1 MPWVPQDRAADVRVA
16 DFWATCADE
25 FDALSDRARALEEEN
40 NRAFIKAY
48 GLSDELDATVPLE
61 RVSLQVNAS
70 WRFPSVDDP
79 TSRRS
84 MTNAEAAKDLVSY
97 AVGCMAGRFSLDKPG
112 LILGAQGATIQAAHL
127 EATYKDTNTLLTYE
141 TPDQALAALGEPD
154 HRWGGPAALG
164 VGNNHRFTAF
174 DHRHTGIC
182 CSQVNTEYFC
192 HFPSTSNSLSSLS
205 NI

>member
-1 MPWVPQDRAADVRVA
+1 PLGIGKICRYGDDCFFHFLAEVGFGVGFHFPQNHGGDLLRCVFLIVDGEFMVR
-16 DFWATCADE
+16 
-25 FDALSDRARALEEEN
+25 SH
-40 NRAFIKAY
+40 
-48 GLSDELDATVPLE
+48 VPLGGGH
-61 RVSLQVNAS
+61 RP
-70 WRFPSVDDP
+70 F
-79 TSRRS
+79 
-84 MTNAEAAKDLVSY
+84 
-97 AVGCMAGRFSLDKPG
+97 GIGHG
-112 LILGAQGATIQAAHL
+112 LPFGQL
-127 EATYKDTNTLLTYE
+127 
-141 TPDQALAALGEPD
+141 PDQALAALGEPD